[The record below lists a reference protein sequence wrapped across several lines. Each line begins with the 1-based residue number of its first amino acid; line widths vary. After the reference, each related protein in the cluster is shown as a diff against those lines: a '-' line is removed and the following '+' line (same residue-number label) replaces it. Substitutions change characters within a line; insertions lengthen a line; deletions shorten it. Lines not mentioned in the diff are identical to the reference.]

1 MDSDILR
8 SFSNDTAWPHNDAN
22 DIKDQYLGVFKISHL
37 NAAAFSSFPVELVLN
52 CSFISITQKTG
63 SPLYWNPETNPIA
76 ELTTFTTTIFDM
88 NGNSLLRLTS
98 NNATR
103 IVQVEILVDITDL
116 INQVNGQEKDADR

>member
-8 SFSNDTAWPHNDAN
+8 SFSNDTAWPHNDTK
-22 DIKDQYLGVFKISHL
+22 DIKDEYLDVFKISHL
-37 NAAAFSSFPVELVLN
+37 EAAAFSFFPVELVLYGR
-52 CSFISITQKTG
+52 FISITQKTG
-63 SPLYWNPETNPIA
+63 SPLYWNPENNPIA
-76 ELTTFTTTIFDM
+76 ELATFTTTIFDI